1 MNCEACLKRHE
12 CELFRANLARRQWA
26 EAEVVRRVALPI
38 LRDIGDEPATLP
50 GVRNEHPGDQEA

>member
-26 EAEVVRRVALPI
+26 EAPIVRRVAVPVL
-38 LRDIGDEPATLP
+38 LDAGDEPATLP
-50 GVRNEHPGDQEA
+50 GVWNEHSGHKEA